1 MKFKKFL
8 LEGVVNGL
16 NSTVFDYGTTGDGK
30 TYTMLGH
37 DNNPV
42 IMPMTLMELFNQ
54 VNKYNEDNIN

>member
-16 NSTVFDYGTTGDGK
+16 NSTVFDYGTTGAGK

-54 VNKYNEDNIN
+54 VNKYNDR